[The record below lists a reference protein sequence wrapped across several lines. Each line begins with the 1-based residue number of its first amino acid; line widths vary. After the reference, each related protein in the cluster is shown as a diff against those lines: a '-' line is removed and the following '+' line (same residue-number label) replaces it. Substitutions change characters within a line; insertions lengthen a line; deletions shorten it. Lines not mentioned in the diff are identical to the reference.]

1 MLLVR
6 DTKRKLPLSS
16 IVTDPKS
23 SSLKVEEHFDFG
35 ENWLSFLSTVNE
47 ESIESAI
54 ENLARLLPVEHVVG
68 RTFLDIGCGSG
79 LSLLAAERMGAC
91 RTLGV
96 DIDPECVAASR
107 QLLRAWRG
115 VGRFEMR
122 SVFDLDAKHDGL
134 FDFVYSWGVLHHTGD
149 LWRAIKCAAQ
159 LVRPKGYLLLKIYRR
174 MPLCGFWSIE
184 KRLYAHGPGWFCS
197 VAQTAFKALFKVG
210 LLAQGRNPSAYV
222 RSYFSKRGMDWY
234 HDVHDWLGGWPY
246 QSATPDEI
254 IGFVKEL
261 GFAPVRTFAHNAKAF
276 GLFGSHCDEFVFV
289 RS

>member
-1 MLLVR
+1 VLLVR
-6 DTKRKLPLSS
+6 DAQRRLPRPS
-16 IVTDPKS
+16 IMTPPKS
-23 SSLKVEEHFDFG
+23 SGLKVEEHFGFG

-47 ESIESAI
+47 QSIASAI
-54 ENLARLLPVEHVVG
+54 ENLARLLPPEHIAG

-79 LSLLAAERMGAC
+79 LSLLAAERMGA
-91 RTLGV
+91 RGTLGV
-96 DIDPECVAASR
+96 DIDPQCVAASR
-107 QLLRAWRG
+107 QLLQAWKG
-115 VGRFEMR
+115 VGRIEMR

-134 FDFVYSWGVLHHTGD
+134 FDIVYSWGVLHHTGD

-159 LVRPKGYLLLKIYRR
+159 LVRPKGYLLLAIYRR
-174 MPLCGFWSIE
+174 TPLCGFWSIE
-184 KRLYAHGPGWFCS
+184 KRLYVHGPGWFRS

-210 LLAQGRNPSAYV
+210 LLAQGRNPSAYI
-222 RSYFSKRGMDWY
+222 RTYRSKRGMDWH

-246 QSATPDEI
+246 QSATPDEV

-261 GFAPVRTFAHNAKAF
+261 GFDPVRTFAHNAKAF